1 MKRYELSDLNLTEK
15 GYTHCFNC
23 PLEDSAGVCTV
34 HSEGKNKHLF
44 DELDCNRVVVRIK
57 AKQRK
62 EINLPKLLLIL
73 AICFASVI
81 VYLCVEVFFNIAIT
95 VFNETR
101 LTIAEVC
108 LYGVVACMALFFITK
123 KW

>member
-1 MKRYELSDLNLTEK
+1 MKRYELSELDLTEK
-15 GYTHCFNC
+15 GCTDCVNC
-23 PLEDSAGVCTV
+23 PLQSLTGACTMQF
-34 HSEGKNKHLF
+34 EGKNKHLCQTI
-44 DELDCNRVVVRIK
+44 ECSRVIVKIK
-57 AKQRK
+57 AKNRII
-62 EINLPKLLLIL
+62 INIPKLLLAL

-81 VYLCVEVFFNIAIT
+81 VYLCAEVFFNIAIT

-108 LYGVVACMALFFITK
+108 LYGSVACMALFFITK

>member
-1 MKRYELSDLNLTEK
+1 MKK
-15 GYTHCFNC
+15 
-23 PLEDSAGVCTV
+23 
-34 HSEGKNKHLF
+34 
-44 DELDCNRVVVRIK
+44 
-57 AKQRK
+57 
-62 EINLPKLLLIL
+62 INFPKLFLII

-81 VYLCVEVFFNIAIT
+81 VYLCGEVFFNIAIT

-108 LYGVVACMALFFITK
+108 LYGVLACMILFFITK